1 MTTDASLIGWGCC
14 METVTSGGNWTPE
27 EAQHDINYLEMLAVF
42 LALKSFSNTT
52 SGKHVKLLVDNT
64 TAVTTINQMGTCH
77 SRLNNQLAH
86 KIWLW
91 CIDHRVWLTVTHIP
105 GKENTEADT
114 ESRFSRRETEWT
126 LQKPL
131 FNAAIKKLGV
141 TPDVDLFA
149 SRLNFQLKPYVA
161 YKPDPEAHASNAF
174 HVSWKGYTFYA
185 FPPFSILQRVL
196 QKFLKRKLQAC

>member
-1 MTTDASLIGWGCC
+1 M
-14 METVTSGGNWTPE
+14 
-27 EAQHDINYLEMLAVF
+27 
-42 LALKSFSNTT
+42 
-52 SGKHVKLLVDNT
+52 
-64 TAVTTINQMGTCH
+64 TTINQMGTCH
-77 SRLNNQLAH
+77 SQLNNQLVH

-105 GKENTEADT
+105 GKQNTEAER

-131 FNAAIKKLGV
+131 FNAAIKKLCV

-161 YKPDPEAHASNAF
+161 YKPDPEAHAINAF
-174 HVSWKGYTFYA
+174 HVSWKEYTFYA
-185 FPPFSILQRVL
+185 FPPPPPPFSILQRVL
-196 QKFLKRKLQAC
+196 QKIFLKRKLQVC

>member
-1 MTTDASLIGWGCC
+1 
-14 METVTSGGNWTPE
+14 
-27 EAQHDINYLEMLAVF
+27 MLAVF
-42 LALKSFSNTT
+42 LALKSFSNTI
-52 SGKHVKLLVDNT
+52 SGKHVKLLVENT

-161 YKPDPEAHASNAF
+161 YKPDHEAHPINAF
-174 HVSWKGYTFYA
+174 YVSWKGYTFYA
-185 FPPFSILQRVL
+185 LCGSRNIHTPPTEGFWFASPHPFGISVPRGSLMTPPPPRNFHVTRTW
-196 QKFLKRKLQAC
+196 FLL